1 MLLLLH
7 RKWLYVID
15 LVAAFVLMML
25 GLFEPPC
32 ISSLE
37 LPIEV
42 HAGVECTS
50 LVVVLLIV
58 LLKIRTRWSTAW
70 SQRRDLAKL
79 GLSLVLLV
87 EAVTVLV
94 RKKSHWRLTRALRP
108 VFLAENHFMSGVRR
122 FLRQLMES
130 LPPILDIMG
139 LMMLMITIYSIL
151 GFYLLGPTKAN
162 SGSPYFQSL
171 TDSMVNMFVLLTTAN
186 FPDIMMPSYSDN
198 MWYSV
203 FFISY
208 LGINLYFLMN
218 LMLTVVYKTFADIE
232 EKKFKTLLAGKA
244 EAASRAFDLLKCEE
258 TELVSFDSFH
268 GLMREY
274 KPYTS
279 KLYHLKY

>member
-1 MLLLLH
+1 M
-7 RKWLYVID
+7 
-15 LVAAFVLMML
+15 
-25 GLFEPPC
+25 
-32 ISSLE
+32 
-37 LPIEV
+37 
-42 HAGVECTS
+42 
-50 LVVVLLIV
+50 
-58 LLKIRTRWSTAW
+58 
-70 SQRRDLAKL
+70 
-79 GLSLVLLV
+79 
-87 EAVTVLV
+87 
-94 RKKSHWRLTRALRP
+94 
-108 VFLAENHFMSGVRR
+108 
-122 FLRQLMES
+122 
-130 LPPILDIMG
+130 
-139 LMMLMITIYSIL
+139 
-151 GFYLLGPTKAN
+151 LGPTKTN

-171 TDSMVNMFVLLTTAN
+171 TDSMVNLFVLLTTAN

-279 KLYHLKY
+279 KLDH